1 MGAEVPEKGNGRG
14 RKRRARVVKRTRL
27 AKAKAAPKKKSKKN
41 KKNKNKKDK
50 KDKGGK
56 KTKKQK
62 AGEEENNTIPAV
74 AANFTR
80 SKKGDK
86 LIQQQMV
93 ALLNLDIS
101 KFPDK
106 PAFDPASGACR
117 LKIDAAKGQS
127 WQKVVD
133 KASFYFHS
141 IYMTRS
147 RPEYGQSL
155 EKHFQTLEKNLNDG
169 NRSPWLRLLRSI
181 CEMPDVK

>member
-1 MGAEVPEKGNGRG
+1 
-14 RKRRARVVKRTRL
+14 
-27 AKAKAAPKKKSKKN
+27 
-41 KKNKNKKDK
+41 
-50 KDKGGK
+50 
-56 KTKKQK
+56 
-62 AGEEENNTIPAV
+62 
-74 AANFTR
+74 
-80 SKKGDK
+80 
-86 LIQQQMV
+86 MV

-106 PAFDPASGACR
+106 PAFDPVSGACR
-117 LKIDAAKGQS
+117 LKIDAANGQS

-181 CEMPDVK
+181 CEMPNVK